1 MRLMVLTY
9 ALLIATSG
17 HASERSTA
25 TIDDPTYTR
34 AQRLVEVDGKRRL
47 NLYCVGEGTPTVLFD
62 SGLGGNTIQ
71 WGLVQ
76 PLIGAHT
83 KACSYDRAGLGFSD
97 GGTRPGTSA
106 NAVDDMHRLLRAA
119 RLKPPYVL
127 VGASYGGMNVRL
139 YAYRY
144 ESEVAGLVLV
154 DPSHEDLGIRIWQL
168 EPNFETQYLPY
179 MQSLKECQTIR
190 VEELVLGSELFNRCI
205 GKAEPRFSDP
215 INISD
220 MKLRGSSAHIRA
232 WISEQQNIWF
242 TSGDQV
248 RQARRSLGD
257 MPIIVLTKEPQ
268 QPVNNETQALR
279 DAKNA
284 VWAELHDQMA
294 HESTRGER
302 RVVQESGHLIALD
315 RPDAVVKAVL
325 DLIRDRTH

>member
-1 MRLMVLTY
+1 MNTPVIVLAC
-9 ALLIATSG
+9 ALLMGGSS
-17 HASERSTA
+17 HASQRSTA
-25 TIDDPTYTR
+25 TIDDPAYTR
-34 AQRLVEVDGKRRL
+34 AQRLVAVDGKRRL
-47 NLYCVGEGTPTVLFD
+47 NLYRIGEGSPTVLFD

-76 PLIGAHT
+76 PLVGAQT
-83 KACSYDRAGLGFSD
+83 KACSYDRAGLGLSD
-97 GGTRPGTSA
+97 ESTRPGTSA
-106 NAVDDMHRLLRAA
+106 NAVDDMHRLLKAA

-139 YAYRY
+139 YAYTY
-144 ESEVAGLVLV
+144 ESEVAAVVLV

-168 EPNFETQYLPY
+168 EPNFETQYVPY
-179 MQSLKECQTIR
+179 MQSLQECLR
-190 VEELVLGSELFNRCI
+190 VRAEGLVLGSDLFTRCI
-205 GKAEPRFSDP
+205 GKAEPRFSDS
-215 INISD
+215 INASD
-220 MKLRGSSAHIRA
+220 MRLRGRSAHVRA

-268 QPVNNETQALR
+268 QPVNKETQALR

-284 VWAELHDQMA
+284 VWAELHDQIA

-302 RVVQESGHLIALD
+302 RVVQDSGHLIALD

-325 DLIRDRTH
+325 VRVVS